1 MPAATNIVKRPLI
14 TEKSTWEG
22 TDRNRYSF
30 VVDIKADKDQI
41 KAAIAELYNVR
52 VARVRTQTRKG
63 KAFRTRYGVSNTGN
77 WKKAIVTL
85 HPEDKIDLF

>member
-1 MPAATNIVKRPLI
+1 MLTAIDIIKRPLI

-30 VVDIKADKDQI
+30 VVHPSADKEQI

-52 VARVRTQTRKG
+52 VEKVRTQVRKG
-63 KAFRTRYGVSNTGN
+63 KSFRTRYGESNTGK
-77 WKKAIVTL
+77 WKKALVTL

>member
-1 MPAATNIVKRPLI
+1 MRAATDIIKRPLI

-30 VVDIKADKDQI
+30 VVDLRADKEEI
-41 KAAIAELYNVR
+41 KAAIAELFNVR
-52 VARVRTQTRKG
+52 VEAVRTQVRKG
-63 KAFRTRYGVSNTGN
+63 KSFRTRYGTSNTGT
-77 WKKAIVTL
+77 WKKALVTL